1 MENFVIAALFTWE
14 SSTYLSE
21 DVQWVTLAV
30 SVTRFDNLLHFGQLF
45 KACGDNYF
53 AQVESQFWAIFVTM
67 SKSLIF

>member
-30 SVTRFDNLLHFGQLF
+30 SVTRLGNLLHFGQLF

-53 AQVESQFWAIFVTM
+53 AQMAHIFRQF
-67 SKSLIF
+67 